1 MDPKLWLLFC
11 VYIACFVGMIFY
23 FDIKN
28 AYANATAFM
37 TIYMWIALTIKTMY
51 FEYSDGVECQKTY
64 SHELA
69 QPMVVSIQSF
79 GVGISNVIW
88 FFSFTWVVELINSF
102 FKFCGW
108 KDHELNG
115 PFYIGLVWRVCK
127 LNLLQYTKQIGKQG
141 YDAKTCI
148 SNLLW
153 LAIPVCL
160 LRFIPCW
167 YLCIPWL
174 QKQMYMLLNL
184 NIIFLSKPEYEK
196 WVFSPF
202 SYSFSGN
209 SSASQNGHQGL
220 TAGKMEVEGYL
231 LKYKV
236 TEFKYINDDYNLNKP
251 TTFID
256 IPWRKGSQDKTLVA
270 LLSKHV
276 TYLDGQKI
284 TLENFGKFMEE
295 KHKIYSKKTT
305 STFNPISAF
314 AKEVLLQMKIAQAPK

>member
-1 MDPKLWLLFC
+1 MDQEIPVLFWVTIVC
-11 VYIACFVGMIFY
+11 SYGMLFNCN
-23 FDIKN
+23 IKN
-28 AYANATAFM
+28 AYALSSAHMILILLIT
-37 TIYMWIALTIKTMY
+37 LTIKTMY
-51 FEYSDGVECQKTY
+51 LEYKDGIECQKTHM
-64 SHELA
+64 HELA
-69 QPMVVSIQSF
+69 Q
-79 GVGISNVIW
+79 GIVHAMQQCVDWISWFIW
-88 FFSFTWVVELINSF
+88 FFSFTWVQYIF
-102 FKFCGW
+102 GQKY
-108 KDHELNG
+108 
-115 PFYIGLVWRVCK
+115 FYVQGIIGLILRVLQ
-127 LNLLQYTKQIGKQG
+127 LNLAKIGEQQ

-148 SNLLW
+148 FNLLCLW
-153 LAIPVCL
+153 ILVCL

-174 QKQMYMLLNL
+174 STQMNMLLNL
-184 NIIFLSKPEYEK
+184 NFICSANPEYEK
-196 WVFSPF
+196 RIFSFFPH
-202 SYSFSGN
+202 SLSGN
-209 SSASQNGHQGL
+209 SSASQNGLQGL

-236 TEFKYINDDYNLNKP
+236 TEFKYINPNYNLNKP

-284 TLENFGKFMEE
+284 TIENFGKFMEE

>member
-1 MDPKLWLLFC
+1 MHVDDSDMDPKLWLLFC

-69 QPMVVSIQSF
+69 QPIVDSIRKF
-79 GVGISNVIW
+79 GEAISNVIW
-88 FFSFTWVVELINSF
+88 LFSGTFV
-102 FKFCGW
+102 FKFLGYECGTW
-108 KDHELNG
+108 QTIALLWRAYSLN
-115 PFYIGLVWRVCK
+115 I
-127 LNLLQYTKQIGKQG
+127 LQYTAQIGKQG

-153 LAIPVCL
+153 LGIPVCL

-174 QKQMYMLLNL
+174 QQQMYMLLNL
-184 NIIFLSKPEYEK
+184 NIIVVLRPEYTE
-196 WVFSPF
+196 WVFSRF
-202 SYSFSGN
+202 SHSFSGN

-236 TEFKYINDDYNLNKP
+236 TEFKYINPNYNLNKP

-276 TYLDGQKI
+276 EYLDGQKI

>member
-1 MDPKLWLLFC
+1 MDQELPFLFWVTITC
-11 VYIACFVGMIFY
+11 GMIFY
-23 FDIKN
+23 CDIKN
-28 AYANATAFM
+28 AYAVSSAHMMILLLIT
-37 TIYMWIALTIKTMY
+37 LTIKTMY
-51 FEYSDGVECQKTY
+51 FEYSDGVQCQKTY

-69 QPMVVSIQSF
+69 QGIAHEMQSC
-79 GVGISNVIW
+79 VKWISSFIW
-88 FFSFTWVVELINSF
+88 FFSFTWVVEPINDI
-102 FKFCGW
+102 FKFFGW

-115 PFYIGLVWRVCK
+115 PFYIGLVWRICK

-141 YDAKTCI
+141 YDTKTCI
-148 SNLLW
+148 YNLLCLW
-153 LAIPVCL
+153 IPVCL

-184 NIIFLSKPEYEK
+184 NIIFLSRPEYEK
-196 WVFSPF
+196 LVCSCF
-202 SYSFSGN
+202 SYFLEAN

-220 TAGKMEVEGYL
+220 TAGKKEVECFL

-236 TEFKYINDDYNLNKP
+236 TEFKYINPNYNLNKP

-256 IPWRKGSQDKTLVA
+256 MPWSKGSQDKKLVA

-276 TYLDGQKI
+276 KYMDGQAI
-284 TLENFGKFMEE
+284 DFDNFCKFMEE

-305 STFNPISAF
+305 STFNPVSAF
-314 AKEVLLQMKIAQAPK
+314 AKEVLLQMKIAQTPK